1 MKRNTIRLLLLI
13 LFSCLVLVS
22 WSTLA
27 ATAQAPLPRDSVYQ
41 LPLPLTDQH
50 GKTWDWS
57 HHRGQPQLVAMFYA
71 SCPNMCPLIVDSGK
85 AIEHAL
91 TPEQQRRLH
100 LLYISIDPAHDTPAV
115 LNELATARKL
125 DPARWSLASP
135 RAQDVRS
142 VAGLLGVRYRQLAD
156 GQFNHTSVM
165 LLLDSDGRIVA
176 RTEQVSH
183 VPDPEFM
190 GSVSQLLGQD

>member
-1 MKRNTIRLLLLI
+1 MKRIAIRPLLTLL
-13 LFSCLVLVS
+13 SCLALGS
-22 WSTLA
+22 LSTLA
-27 ATAQAPLPRDSVYQ
+27 ASAQAPLPRDSVYQ
-41 LPLPLTDQH
+41 LSLPLTDQH

-57 HHRGQPQLVAMFYA
+57 RHRGQPQVVAMFYA

-91 TPEQQRRLH
+91 TPDQQRRLH
-100 LLYISIDPAHDTPAV
+100 LLYISIDPGHDTPTV

-125 DPARWSLASP
+125 DPSRWSLASP

-142 VAGLLGVRYRQLAD
+142 VAGLLGVRYRRLAD

-165 LLLDSDGRIVA
+165 LLLDRDGRIVA
-176 RTEQVSH
+176 RTEQVSD
-183 VPDPEFM
+183 VPDPAFM
-190 GSVSQLLGQD
+190 KSVSRLLGQN